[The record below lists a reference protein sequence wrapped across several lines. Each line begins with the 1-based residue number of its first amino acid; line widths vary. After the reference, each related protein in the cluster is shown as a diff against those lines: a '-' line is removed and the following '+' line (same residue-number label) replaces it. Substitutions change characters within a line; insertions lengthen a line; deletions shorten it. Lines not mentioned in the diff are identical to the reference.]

1 MTITNLK
8 NYYAIES
15 IMFKIEEELLI
26 QQIDLEISELDEI
39 RSLLEYILQQHN

>member
-15 IMFKIEEELLI
+15 IMSKIEEELLI